1 MTGKAQEVLQKLTP
15 SEKESIKRMNP
26 FGKNQFITEGFGNDS
41 EKFGISFGL
50 FPLWVKE
57 VLDEIAKE

>member
-1 MTGKAQEVLQKLTP
+1 MLSKKDQEILQKLTQ
-15 SEKESIKRMNP
+15 SEKENIRRMNP
-26 FGKNQFITEGFGNDS
+26 FGKNQFITERFGNDS

-57 VLDEIAKE
+57 ELGEIEK